1 MYKELIPLLLFSK
14 SQFQSFFV
22 GTSRLNGDKVT
33 IKEHHTAH
41 CVEADITEEISLL
54 AKLSHECI
62 PKLAEIF
69 ITNISVFMVSL
80 FTFCLFCSG

>member
-1 MYKELIPLLLFSK
+1 
-14 SQFQSFFV
+14 
-22 GTSRLNGDKVT
+22 LNGDKVT

-69 ITNISVFMVSL
+69 ITNISVFMVSRL
-80 FTFCLFCSG
+80 LTIEKVCFINFSSGHQLH